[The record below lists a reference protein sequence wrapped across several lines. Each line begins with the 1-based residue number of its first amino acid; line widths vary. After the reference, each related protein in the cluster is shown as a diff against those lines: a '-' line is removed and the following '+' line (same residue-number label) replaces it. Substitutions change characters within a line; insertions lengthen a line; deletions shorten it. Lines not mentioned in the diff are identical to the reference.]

1 MIFKEADPRK
11 LNINKHELSV
21 RMAAPCDLEDGI
33 FAKLYDEL
41 LLIAKPAYVAVRV
54 ELAEQNGGI
63 SIGKF
68 NSSSKALIKLCQG
81 CSSCIA
87 FVATLGIGVDRLI
100 FKRAQIS
107 KAEAFMIDAISDA
120 LVEALCDLAEEELSQ
135 GLMTN
140 GRFSP
145 GYSDIELSIGA
156 ELLALTTADKAL
168 GIKLTESGLMVPKK
182 SVNALIPIKDV

>member
-11 LNINKHELSV
+11 LNINKHELSA
-21 RMAAPCDLEDGI
+21 RMAAPCDLEDEI

-100 FKRAQIS
+100 FKRAQIQQNRTH
-107 KAEAFMIDAISDA
+107 KQRHED
-120 LVEALCDLAEEELSQ
+120 LCSWCSGNKHTVVLGVKSLDQEYE
-135 GLMTN
+135 GLKT
-140 GRFSP
+140 R
-145 GYSDIELSIGA
+145 
-156 ELLALTTADKAL
+156 
-168 GIKLTESGLMVPKK
+168 
-182 SVNALIPIKDV
+182 

>member
-1 MIFKEADPRK
+1 MIFKEIDPKK
-11 LNINKHELSV
+11 LNINKHELSA
-21 RMAAPCDLEDGI
+21 RMAAPCDLEDEI
-33 FAKLYDEL
+33 FAKLYAEL

-135 GLMTN
+135 GFSTN

-145 GYSDIELSIGA
+145 GYSDIELSLGA
-156 ELLALTTADKAL
+156 ELITVTTADKTL

-182 SVNALIPIKDV
+182 SVNALIPIEDR